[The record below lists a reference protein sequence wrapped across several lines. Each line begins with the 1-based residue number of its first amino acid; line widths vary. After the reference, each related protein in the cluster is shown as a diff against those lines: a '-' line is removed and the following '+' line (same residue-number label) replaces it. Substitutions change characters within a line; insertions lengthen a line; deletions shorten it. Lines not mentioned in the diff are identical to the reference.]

1 VATPP
6 LPPIDLAPAKV
17 YLPPPPKIPLPSASV
32 SPPTIEPVSSASAPA
47 ELDGPAQDTAPA
59 AAPLSTPDLW
69 ARGESPEE
77 FLSRQ
82 ATQWTPGPAIPEAL
96 PSVPEPDEKKSRL
109 FKRTKKPKVKMS
121 NGFEYVVP
129 SRGTGKG
136 PAEVTVGPAP
146 AARREINCPRCGQPS
161 PRGLCEVCE
170 DALSQLRQ
178 LTEAF
183 LDE

>member
-1 VATPP
+1 M
-6 LPPIDLAPAKV
+6 APA
-17 YLPPPPKIPLPSASV
+17 
-32 SPPTIEPVSSASAPA
+32 
-47 ELDGPAQDTAPA
+47 
-59 AAPLSTPDLW
+59 STPDLW

-82 ATQWTPGPAIPEAL
+82 AAQWTPAPAIPEAL
-96 PSVPEPDEKKSRL
+96 PSVPEHDEKKSRL
-109 FKRTKKPKVKMS
+109 FKRTKKPKVKVS

-129 SRGTGKG
+129 PRGSRKG
-136 PAEVTVGPAP
+136 QAEVTVGPAP

-161 PRGLCEVCE
+161 PRGLCEACE